1 MTHFFETHLKF
12 ISKAFQRS
20 IAYKLEYYTGLANA
34 FLYIFIFTSVWRT
47 VALESPGSLGI
58 WTGDALVNYAILST
72 LIKVSYGRNEYLL
85 INKIKNGDIAY
96 DILKPYSIPIMY
108 ISDSLGVSVF
118 QLFARAIPL
127 LLFSIFFFGI
137 TPDVNIYKIL
147 QFLPAYLISF
157 LLFLSFGF
165 LISSLAFYFT
175 EVFSFYILNSALITL
190 LSGAVIPITMFP
202 ESLLGIISWTPY
214 PYLYYYPTAILL
226 GMPMS
231 FSYNELLI
239 RYLIQLFCVGS
250 LAFMIYNSG
259 IKKMEFAGG

>member
-1 MTHFFETHLKF
+1 MIYFFNTYLTF

-47 VALESPGSLGI
+47 VAKENPGALGG
-58 WTGDALVNYAILST
+58 WTGGDLVNYAILST
-72 LIKVSYGRNEYLL
+72 LIKVSYGKNEYLL
-85 INKIKNGDIAY
+85 INKIKSGDIAY

-127 LLFSIFFFGI
+127 LIFSVLFFGVS
-137 TPDVNIYKIL
+137 PDVSIYKFL
-147 QFLPAYLISF
+147 QFLPAYLFSF
-157 LLFLSFGF
+157 ILFLSFGF

-175 EVFSFYILNSALITL
+175 EVFSFMILNSALVTL
-190 LSGAVIPITMFP
+190 LSGAVIPITIFP
-202 ESLLGIISWTPY
+202 HSFLNLISWTPF
-214 PYLYYYPTAILL
+214 PYLYYYPTALLL
-226 GMPMS
+226 GVPLVI
-231 FSYNELLI
+231 SYEELIL
-239 RYLIQLFCVGS
+239 RYIIQMLAVGVM
-250 LAFMIYNSG
+250 AFLLYRSG